1 MKDWQ
6 HSRIGSRSLEVV
18 PKVGVF
24 QMELQRTCDCA
35 PHPFIEIAQNNPW
48 SLQFAMADD
57 LLLEHISGVC
67 IGQQWVGY
75 PDRGLEPWRD
85 TGVEIEGPALGDIER
100 AFARTWAVAGKALS
114 SREHRFATPKP
125 GTGDVAVRIIASA
138 PNVGS
143 VYRIDQLITMLA
155 SKSNGSMMHAKTA
168 VADGMWARVGS
179 VRRLKLT

>member
-1 MKDWQ
+1 MTAPRI
-6 HSRIGSRSLEVV
+6 HSLKS
-18 PKVGVF
+18 
-24 QMELQRTCDCA
+24 
-35 PHPFIEIAQNNPW
+35 QNKPW

-57 LLLEHISGVC
+57 LLLEHISGLC